1 MLRSE
6 KTRKQLQLQ
15 SQSKI
20 VDFRADWASAT
31 DFCKIFEN
39 DMEHLYLLAFL
50 MTANHEN
57 AEQCFTATV
66 NAAFKE
72 QTVFKAWAASWVSRT
87 LIKNAIQIASLASAR
102 GIEKRDTW
110 SLDENGALGDNEI
123 DAVTRLAPVE
133 RFVFVMSI
141 LERYSDRECSLLLGC
156 SLDRVAQTRLRALRG
171 LPASDALLRRT
182 EVISSRNQQIPA

>member
-1 MLRSE
+1 MLRPE
-6 KTRKQLQLQ
+6 KAKTQSP

-20 VDFRADWASAT
+20 VDFRADWASPT

-39 DMEHLYLLAFL
+39 DMDHLYLLAFL
-50 MTANHEN
+50 MTANHQN

-66 NAAFKE
+66 HGAFSE
-72 QTVFKAWAASWVSRT
+72 QSVFKAWAASWVKRT
-87 LIKNAIQIASLASAR
+87 LIKNAIEIASPTPAR

-110 SLDENGALGDNEI
+110 SVDRNGAPGDNEI

-156 SLDRVAQTRLRALRG
+156 SIERVAQIRLRALRG
-171 LPASDALLRRT
+171 LPVPAALLPRT
-182 EVISSRNQQIPA
+182 EVIASRNQQIPA

>member
-1 MLRSE
+1 MLRLE
-6 KTRKQLQLQ
+6 KTKTQ

-20 VDFRADWASAT
+20 VGFRGDWASAA

-39 DMEHLYLLAFL
+39 DTEHLYLLAFL
-50 MTANHEN
+50 MTANHKN
-57 AEQCFTATV
+57 AERCFTATV

-72 QTVFKAWAASWVSRT
+72 QTVFKAWAASWVKRT
-87 LIKNAIQIASLASAR
+87 LIKNAIHFASAPANGKEER
-102 GIEKRDTW
+102 EEW
-110 SLDENGALGDNEI
+110 SAGHNGTPEDSEI
-123 DAVTRLAPVE
+123 DAVIQLAPAE

-156 SLDRVAQTRLRALRG
+156 SIDRVSEIRLRALRG
-171 LPASDALLRRT
+171 LPGADARLPGT